1 MKNVPWEIFI
11 PMCVTVIGGLLFWAL
26 RAMIR
31 SLGKSITE
39 ETQKEINDLKNRV
52 STNENNIKNNWQAA
66 EEAKKRA
73 EFLMQYLLEKKS

>member
-11 PMCVTVIGGLLFWAL
+11 PACMTVIGGLLLWAF
-26 RAMIR
+26 RAMR
-31 SLGKSITE
+31 DSLKKTITE
-39 ETQKEINDLKNRV
+39 DVQKEINDLKNRV
-52 STNENNIKNNWQAA
+52 STNENNIKNNLLAA